1 MLSSGLS
8 KYIETKLHTFQSSLK
23 NKRMSETNPSVSF
36 LHDFKE
42 KYSSYYTL
50 LADKLPQ
57 LLSEILSNMC
67 IAIVCE
73 PGCEVISFVIN
84 LTFLIKPFF
93 LQAESQKKFEYLE
106 NERSF

>member
-1 MLSSGLS
+1 M
-8 KYIETKLHTFQSSLK
+8 I
-23 NKRMSETNPSVSF
+23 
-36 LHDFKE
+36 FKE

-50 LADKLPQ
+50 LVDKLPQ

-84 LTFLIKPFF
+84 LIFLIKPFF
-93 LQAESQKKFEYLE
+93 LQAESQKKKLNILRTKGAFKME
-106 NERSF
+106 